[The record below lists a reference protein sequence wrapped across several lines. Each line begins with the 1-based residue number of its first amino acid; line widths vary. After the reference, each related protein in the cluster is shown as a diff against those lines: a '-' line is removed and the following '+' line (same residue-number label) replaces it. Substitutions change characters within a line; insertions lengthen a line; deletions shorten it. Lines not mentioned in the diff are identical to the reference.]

1 MQKLCCVR
9 TRQHPLPVWSHK
21 FVLSS
26 PTHISTNS
34 RPFLVGIVSCPIP
47 LTGQPEGPP
56 TGPQVQ
62 VPKNEA
68 QEPNKTVPQDP
79 QMPQAVT
86 QVHQVH
92 QGPQAMVPTVMST
105 TFSLGP
111 GWSTTVLDFSDAAA
125 VKLYNKVISPL
136 VLKFDGEAD
145 NLAVF
150 LASVKDHCNCFN
162 WSNLITIP
170 LADTTTR
177 NLLTHYGQVT
187 LSNCTDHGSSYV
199 STQTRDAQ
207 NNNMLYY
214 FLVDS
219 LESKFRAKVLL
230 CVESHS
236 TNNVVVASAL
246 LKQTIQL

>member
-1 MQKLCCVR
+1 
-9 TRQHPLPVWSHK
+9 
-21 FVLSS
+21 
-26 PTHISTNS
+26 
-34 RPFLVGIVSCPIP
+34 
-47 LTGQPEGPP
+47 
-56 TGPQVQ
+56 
-62 VPKNEA
+62 
-68 QEPNKTVPQDP
+68 
-79 QMPQAVT
+79 MPQAAT

-92 QGPQAMVPTVMST
+92 QGPQVVVPTLMST

-111 GWSTTVLDFSDAAA
+111 GWSTTVLNFSDAAV
-125 VKLYNKVISPL
+125 VKLYNKAISPL
-136 VLKFDGEAD
+136 ELKFDGEAD

-150 LASVKDHCNCFN
+150 LASVKDHCNHFN

-207 NNNMLYY
+207 NNDMLFY

-219 LESKFRAKVLL
+219 MESQFRAKVRLYA
-230 CVESHS
+230 ESYS
-236 TNNVVVASAL
+236 TNNVVVTSAL
-246 LKQTIQL
+246 LKQIIILRRIDNPAATTHVRELLIECKKQLLKLKGNVTEFNSWVRQQVNKLHA